1 MLNVDSQLKQ
11 HFSCENQQWMYSF
24 VQFSSNYAHSVASK
38 LTTYFSDSWNL
49 LDVITISL
57 FVVGMVL
64 RFIPD
69 NACFEASR
77 VFLSINLIS
86 FFFRILHIF
95 SVNKELG
102 PKLVMIGR
110 MVRNTL
116 SEVVQ
121 FLMIYIYVSVCILI
135 YKYSLLRW

>member
-11 HFSCENQQWMYSF
+11 HFSCGNQQCMYSF
-24 VQFSSNYAHSVASK
+24 VQFSTNYAHSVASK